1 MRSRQREKLFD
12 GSNTDADVIQARST
26 IISANNM
33 QTYKQMDNLRKE
45 VLITDSEASA
55 IESLTRSMLENL
67 STRDAYNI
75 ALDEEGTLISN
86 LISSLDKLDAAEKL
100 LSSDYTFGEKIEAY
114 DDILES
120 LHNQGK
126 LQASFKTLFKEY
138 EGLKSLGDT
147 VISFFDAENLSIES
161 VNDIYTNLKN
171 VTAKYGKIE
180 QETFNNMFKQ
190 YVGILKE
197 TDSNILQATQ
207 DVFGSIINGNEDIM
221 NEFIDAYSRVTS
233 IGILNM
239 GQNIDSFKN
248 SINIFYEKASEWS
261 TMSESDKSK
270 FISDYAE
277 LFSEVGN
284 ASGQSLLD
292 AFNSGN
298 YLAIED
304 ALKNNPYLKKQ
315 LEQRLKEVEIELKNE
330 SAIQGADRN
339 EAYIKQLEA
348 YKKYL
353 NNVEDL
359 FKASLELRLEQETNQ
374 LEEYKSLL
382 QDQQNELE
390 KSLNKRKEAY
400 EKYFETINK
409 EEEDNDYETKTMTLV
424 SNISKLSS
432 STNASA
438 VSQSKNLQQQ
448 LLDLE
453 KERLKTLRERAQ
465 DAVVNSIDDQLSK
478 ISDQFEELL
487 SNNRELLS
495 LMMKQ
500 LDNPSEYISQL
511 LTNKI
516 ASGATALEL
525 QDYISSLNTTYGSV
539 LGNQLSNISASEK
552 GNQLTLN
559 VSGEE
564 ITLNQNDQQNLY
576 LIIKQALREIGLR

>member
-1 MRSRQREKLFD
+1 
-12 GSNTDADVIQARST
+12 
-26 IISANNM
+26 
-33 QTYKQMDNLRKE
+33 
-45 VLITDSEASA
+45 
-55 IESLTRSMLENL
+55 
-67 STRDAYNI
+67 
-75 ALDEEGTLISN
+75 
-86 LISSLDKLDAAEKL
+86 
-100 LSSDYTFGEKIEAY
+100 
-114 DDILES
+114 
-120 LHNQGK
+120 
-126 LQASFKTLFKEY
+126 
-138 EGLKSLGDT
+138 
-147 VISFFDAENLSIES
+147 
-161 VNDIYTNLKN
+161 
-171 VTAKYGKIE
+171 
-180 QETFNNMFKQ
+180 
-190 YVGILKE
+190 
-197 TDSNILQATQ
+197 
-207 DVFGSIINGNEDIM
+207 
-221 NEFIDAYSRVTS
+221 
-233 IGILNM
+233 
-239 GQNIDSFKN
+239 
-248 SINIFYEKASEWS
+248 
-261 TMSESDKSK
+261 MSESDKSK

-315 LEQRLKEVEIELKNE
+315 LEQRLKEVETELKNE

-339 EAYIKQLEA
+339 EAYIKQLEV

-382 QDQQNELE
+382 QDQQTELE

-409 EEEDNDYETKTMTLV
+409 EEEDKDYETKSMLLI

-478 ISDQFEELL
+478 ISNQFEELL